1 MLRRLARNCELRHSD
16 RHIAKNITNTEH
28 QAYPLNYISLTRATL
43 GSRYSAHDTAFDRVV
58 LSSPSP
64 FPTKLAN
71 LRIQY
76 QVQVRRST
84 ISITLC

>member
-16 RHIAKNITNTEH
+16 RHIAKKYNEH

-43 GSRYSAHDTAFDRVV
+43 GSRYSAHDTAFDRLV